1 MLEIN
6 YTLTFGAIL
15 IGIASSVHCV
25 GMCGGIIGA
34 LSYSLPADI
43 RNNNLKRF
51 AYVTSYSLGRLVSY
65 SVMGLL
71 VGLLGSEVFNL
82 LSTSSGHFV
91 MRLVAAILIGLTGLY
106 LAGWFPQFARSE
118 KLGEFLWSK
127 LAPVGQRLIP
137 VKSIPQGFLY
147 GCIWGWLPCSL
158 VYTMLVISSAS
169 GGASQGMVSM
179 LAFGLG
185 TLPSMILTGV
195 FASHV
200 RRFTRN
206 PEVRMWIGISL
217 IIMAFASFFIPHE
230 WLMPESVPGYELSGH
245 EHMH

>member
-1 MLEIN
+1 M
-6 YTLTFGAIL
+6 
-15 IGIASSVHCV
+15 
-25 GMCGGIIGA
+25 
-34 LSYSLPADI
+34 
-43 RNNNLKRF
+43 
-51 AYVTSYSLGRLVSY
+51 
-65 SVMGLL
+65 
-71 VGLLGSEVFNL
+71 
-82 LSTSSGHFV
+82 
-91 MRLVAAILIGLTGLY
+91 
-106 LAGWFPQFARSE
+106 
-118 KLGEFLWSK
+118 
-127 LAPVGQRLIP
+127 IP

-195 FASHV
+195 FASQV

-217 IIMAFASFFIPHE
+217 VIMAVASLFIPHE
-230 WLMPESVPGYELSGH
+230 WLMPESVPGYEFSDH